1 LGFEFESG
9 TIPNNWHQNPI
20 PFPETRLRDIAVA
33 INSSALHHSTER
45 NHSGSSGSCDVYFVI
60 LRKRKVLADN
70 FSRFLDEIY
79 SSTFSVKSSG
89 SVTNFHDTHLI
100 SGPPSKNGPMPFNKL
115 AVSAVNGALEI
126 QPALANINFDFSLWK
141 VAPPKEFEGV
151 GAALTTFRRNEA
163 ENGCAHRTARKLG
176 ALFEKLLP
184 TTPNLIKAY
193 GQRASEI
200 SKASSIDAEARAAY
214 GAFASRVGA
223 DATSLWAAATSGSS
237 AIAVH
242 LLACMLARIWEGP
255 EATSIWVEI
264 TEKRKKDIKDDFEQ
278 NNISDIAS
286 LTAAEQELTR
296 SQISE

>member
-1 LGFEFESG
+1 MS
-9 TIPNNWHQNPI
+9 I
-20 PFPETRLRDIAVA
+20 
-33 INSSALHHSTER
+33 
-45 NHSGSSGSCDVYFVI
+45 
-60 LRKRKVLADN
+60 
-70 FSRFLDEIY
+70 
-79 SSTFSVKSSG
+79 
-89 SVTNFHDTHLI
+89 
-100 SGPPSKNGPMPFNKL
+100 NKL

-163 ENGCAHRTARKLG
+163 ENGCTHRTARKLG

-184 TTPNLIKAY
+184 VTPKLIKAY

-200 SKASSIDAEARAAY
+200 SESSTIDAEARSAY
-214 GAFASRVGA
+214 GVFASRVGA

-264 TEKRKKDIKDDFEQ
+264 TERRKQEVNNDIEQ
-278 NNISDIAS
+278 NNVSDITT
-286 LTAAEQELTR
+286 LAAAQQELTR
-296 SQISE
+296 SQISEWDASARAWLRVADARKCRQQKQLMLILENIQSPVNKKTDTYSSVISAWTNALIQMEGLINGVSQEAQGGTSF